1 MARPKQAEF
10 KPTLSTRITMKELGA
25 IDEIA
30 ASMGQSRSE
39 WLLFLVRQSLG
50 QNPAS
55 TVRSMETRI
64 IALEAKFNRLAG

>member
-10 KPTLSTRITMKELGA
+10 KPTLSTRISAKDLVA

-30 ASMGQSRSE
+30 FSMGQTRSE
-39 WLLFLVRQSLG
+39 WLSFLVRQALG

-55 TVRSMETRI
+55 TVRSMESRI
-64 IALEAKFNRLAG
+64 IALEAKFNRLTG